1 MDSDINIDMSQFHE
15 VFFEE
20 CAEGIEI
27 MESGLLNLTPESD
40 SEVIN
45 TIFRAAHSIKGG
57 GGTFGF
63 AEISDFTHGM
73 ETILDE
79 MRNARLDV
87 TPEVVQ
93 VLLTSVD
100 CLRDMVQCCKSG
112 DPQNEE
118 TISDLKTKMAEC
130 AQAAG
135 QSAPEPVIHVS
146 EYTTSSIAS
155 WHISFN
161 PHENLFY
168 TGNDPFRLI
177 KELQTLGDLKI
188 DVNTER
194 LPDFSEMDAQD
205 CYLGWEME
213 LRGSILEEQIDEV
226 FAWVE
231 GYCELE
237 IRNSDDRR
245 SEEYDRREQ
254 DRRDEQPKEGRRKGD
269 RKGDKPVSLSQE
281 STSIRVGIDKVDGLV
296 NLVGEL
302 VITQSI
308 LSQVCID
315 LGVDQMEKL
324 SDSLDQLERNTRDLQ
339 EQTMSI
345 RMLPIDF
352 AFQRLPRMVH
362 DLSRKLGKKVE
373 LKFSGESTELD
384 KTVLEKIGDPL
395 MHLVRNA
402 LDHGIEPYGE
412 RIIAGK
418 SETGLI
424 SISAYH
430 QGGNII
436 IEISDDGAGLNTE
449 KILKKAIEKGL
460 VAPGEE
466 LTDVQIQNLIFSAG
480 FSTADEVTDVSGRGV
495 GMDVVKRNMADIGG
509 MVDVTSQSGK
519 GSKFT
524 IRLPLTVAIL
534 EGQMVRVSDQIY
546 ILPLLSIVESVQISS
561 EQINVV
567 AGESE
572 LYHYRDEY
580 IPVVRMHEL
589 FGIQKEENDESRL
602 LVVIDVG
609 GRRLG
614 LLVNDV
620 VGQQQVVIK
629 SLKKNFRDIAG
640 IAGATVLGDG
650 SIALIID
657 AQGIAQNYQVSEASR
672 VRTQH

>member
-27 MESGLLNLTPESD
+27 MEAGLLNLTDQSD
-40 SEVIN
+40 PEVIN

-63 AEISDFTHGM
+63 GEISDFTHGL

-79 MRNARLDV
+79 MRNARLGV
-87 TPEVVQ
+87 NSEVVQ
-93 VLLTSVD
+93 LLLTSVD
-100 CLRDMVQCCKSG
+100 CLREMVQCCKSG

-118 TISDLKTKMAEC
+118 IISDLKIKMAEC
-130 AQAAG
+130 AQTAG
-135 QSAPEPVIHVS
+135 QNVPEQAAAIPDNETGIA
-146 EYTTSSIAS
+146 SIAS
-155 WHISFN
+155 WYISFN

-177 KELQTLGDLKI
+177 KELHTLGDLKI
-188 DVNTER
+188 NINCER

-213 LRGSILEEQIDEV
+213 LKGNILEEQIDEV

-231 GYCELE
+231 GYCELD
-237 IRNSDDRR
+237 IRSSENRR
-245 SEEYDRREQ
+245 ASEEYDRREQ
-254 DRRDEQPKEGRRKGD
+254 ERREEQPKDGRRKGD
-269 RKGDKPVSLSQE
+269 KSVSVGQE

-362 DLSRKLGKKVE
+362 DLSRTLGKKID

-402 LDHGIEPYGE
+402 LDHGIELPGE
-412 RIIAGK
+412 RIKAGK

-436 IEISDDGAGLNTE
+436 IEILDDGAGLNTE
-449 KILKKAIEKGL
+449 KILNKAIERGV

-466 LTDVQIQNLIFSAG
+466 LTDVQIQHLVFSAG
-480 FSTADEVTDVSGRGV
+480 FSTADVVTDVSGRGV
-495 GMDVVKRNMADIGG
+495 GMDVVKRNMADLGG

-546 ILPLLSIVESVQISS
+546 ILPLLSIVESVQINS

-580 IPVVRMHEL
+580 IPVVRLHEL
-589 FGIQKEENDESRL
+589 FGIQRQENDESRL

-609 GRRLG
+609 GSRIG

-629 SLKKNFRDIAG
+629 SLKKNFRDIPG
-640 IAGATVLGDG
+640 VAGATVLGDG

-657 AQGIAQNYQVSEASR
+657 AQGIVQNYQASAASR
-672 VRTQH
+672 AGAQH

>member
-27 MESGLLNLTPESD
+27 METGLLNLTDQSD

-63 AEISDFTHGM
+63 AEVSDFTHGM

-79 MRNARLDV
+79 MRNARLGV
-87 TPEVVQ
+87 APEVVQ
-93 VLLTSVD
+93 LLLTAVD
-100 CLRDMVQCCKSG
+100 CLREMVQCCKLG
-112 DPQNEE
+112 EPFNEE
-118 TISDLKTKMAEC
+118 VISDLKSKMNEC
-130 AQAAG
+130 AQHAEQGAPKQDAVVSDSAAEDT
-135 QSAPEPVIHVS
+135 SI
-146 EYTTSSIAS
+146 TT

-161 PHENLFY
+161 PHENLFF

-177 KELQTLGDLKI
+177 KELHTLGELNI
-188 DVNTER
+188 DVNSER
-194 LPDFSEMDAQD
+194 LPDFSEMDAQN
-205 CYLGWEME
+205 CYLGWDME
-213 LRGSILEEQIDEV
+213 LRGNILEEQIDEV

-237 IRNSDDRR
+237 IRNAEDRR
-245 SEEYDRREQ
+245 KEEYDRREQ
-254 DRRDEQPKEGRRKGD
+254 DRRADEPEARRRKGD
-269 RKGDKPVSLSQE
+269 KSVSLSQE

-315 LGVDQMEKL
+315 LGLDQAERL
-324 SDSLDQLERNTRDLQ
+324 SDSLAQLERNTRDLQ

-345 RMLPIDF
+345 RMLPVDF
-352 AFQRLPRMVH
+352 AFQRLPRIVH
-362 DLSRKLGKKVE
+362 DLSRTLGKKID
-373 LKFSGESTELD
+373 LKFSGETTELD

-402 LDHGIEPYGE
+402 VDHGIEAPAQ
-412 RIIAGK
+412 RIASGK

-424 SISAYH
+424 NISAYH

-449 KILKKAIEKGL
+449 KILNKAIERGL
-460 VAPGEE
+460 VDSAEE
-466 LTDVQIQNLIFSAG
+466 LTDAQVQNLIFSAG
-480 FSTADEVTDVSGRGV
+480 FSTAEQITDVSGRGV
-495 GMDVVKRNMADIGG
+495 GMDVVKRNMTDLGG
-509 MVDVTSQSGK
+509 MVDVASRPGK

-534 EGQMVRVSDQIY
+534 EGQMVRVANQIF
-546 ILPLLSIVESVQISS
+546 IIPLLSIIESIQISS

-567 AGESE
+567 AGASE

-580 IPVVRMHEL
+580 ISVVRMHEL
-589 FGIQKEENDESRL
+589 FDIQKQEDDEIRL

-629 SLKKNFRDIAG
+629 SLKKNFRDVPG
-640 IAGATVLGDG
+640 VAGATVLGNG
-650 SIALIID
+650 SVALIID
-657 AQGIAQNYQVSEASR
+657 PQGIAQNYKSVEAS
-672 VRTQH
+672 